1 MKVIHTVNSLHAD
14 HGGPS
19 RSVTALCSH
28 QAEQDADVSLVS
40 YDNGER
46 LSIIRPDNAEVTLRF
61 APAEPSWRPLLRGG
75 SNHFADALASEAGRT
90 DAVVHDH
97 GVWMPSNHAAAATA
111 QRLGLPLVV
120 TTRGMLTTWAL
131 GQSRVKKRAAWLLYQ
146 GRDLRSAKLLH
157 ATAESEVEDI
167 RRIGLRQPVVVLP
180 NGVEIPEQARGVPEK
195 SMRRALFLSRVHP
208 KKGLLNLV
216 EAWAEVR
223 PENWE
228 LVIAGPDEDGHRAE
242 VEAYAR
248 VHNVDIVWTGP
259 VNDHAKWDLYRSA
272 DLFVL
277 PTFSENFGIVVAEAL
292 AAGVPAL
299 TTTGA
304 PWEVLN
310 RERCGWWIGIGV
322 APLMAALR
330 DATELD
336 DEARHA
342 MGRRGRAYV
351 REHLSWDHVAEGML
365 AAYRWVL
372 GQGERPSSVVVA

>member
-1 MKVIHTVNSLHAD
+1 
-14 HGGPS
+14 
-19 RSVTALCSH
+19 
-28 QAEQDADVSLVS
+28 
-40 YDNGER
+40 
-46 LSIIRPDNAEVTLRF
+46 
-61 APAEPSWRPLLRGG
+61 
-75 SNHFADALASEAGRT
+75 
-90 DAVVHDH
+90 
-97 GVWMPSNHAAAATA
+97 
-111 QRLGLPLVV
+111 
-120 TTRGMLTTWAL
+120 
-131 GQSRVKKRAAWLLYQ
+131 VKKRAAWLLYQ